1 MDTSD
6 NISDGTPITAAPF
19 TDTTAPAEASN
30 LNYTNPISGD
40 MQITLEWDDP
50 DDIDF
55 LHVEITHDQPGGTE
69 SVIVNKGFKTTDISG
84 MLNGKNYVFTVKT
97 VDFNDNISNGIT
109 LEVLPGPG
117 LGNWT
122 QGAPFTSGRVEHA
135 SVIYNGY
142 LYIVGGQT
150 GGAAYANDVQYT
162 QIFPDGSLGSWTT
175 NATSFTTGRSK
186 HSCIAYNNYLY
197 VMGGYYYSSGH
208 HYLDDVQYAPIDPV
222 DGSVG
227 EWQSLPSLPTKKN
240 LHKSIEYNGFIYI
253 VDGNEG
259 SSYSNSVIYAQINTD
274 GTLGTWQT
282 ASSFANARYHHA
294 IIVWQDYLYLLGG
307 YGSSSTE
314 YNDVQYASIWPD
326 GHLGTWNFAT
336 PLTENKRRH
345 SAIVINGYIYVLGGY
360 LSEVVEYAPI
370 YEGGPI
376 GSWTGT
382 TPLIE
387 VDGHTDMIS
396 PYQRSI

>member
-162 QIFPDGSLGSWTT
+162 QIFPAGSFYLISEGIRRLSASLVGTMMCL
-175 NATSFTTGRSK
+175 SPL
-186 HSCIAYNNYLY
+186 IAIVLARVIFNETLTVY
-197 VMGGYYYSSGH
+197 VIMGGFLIISGI
-208 HYLDDVQYAPIDPV
+208 L
-222 DGSVG
+222 G
-227 EWQSLPSLPTKKN
+227 
-240 LHKSIEYNGFIYI
+240 I
-253 VDGNEG
+253 V
-259 SSYSNSVIYAQINTD
+259 
-274 GTLGTWQT
+274 
-282 ASSFANARYHHA
+282 
-294 IIVWQDYLYLLGG
+294 
-307 YGSSSTE
+307 
-314 YNDVQYASIWPD
+314 
-326 GHLGTWNFAT
+326 
-336 PLTENKRRH
+336 LTESKSRIREITDH
-345 SAIVINGYIYVLGGY
+345 RSHTRQ
-360 LSEVVEYAPI
+360 E
-370 YEGGPI
+370 EG
-376 GSWTGT
+376 
-382 TPLIE
+382 
-387 VDGHTDMIS
+387 
-396 PYQRSI
+396 